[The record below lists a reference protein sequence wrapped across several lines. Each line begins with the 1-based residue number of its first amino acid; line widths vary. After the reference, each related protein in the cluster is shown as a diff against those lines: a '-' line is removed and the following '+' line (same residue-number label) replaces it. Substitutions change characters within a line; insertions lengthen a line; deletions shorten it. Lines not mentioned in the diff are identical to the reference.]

1 MPDVRHRKT
10 RPPPRSSAGRQEPPD
25 SKSSTE
31 SPSSTGRKLVVA
43 FLLSL
48 GCLLVYYCRSHPA
61 AEPNFNPP
69 SSSFSRYPSPSLPSE
84 SDARSAITTA
94 IKNSWRAYAG
104 SPAWGCDEFHSIS
117 QTGTNLTSA
126 GSIGFFII
134 DVIDTILL
142 TGDMEEEYQRARKYV
157 ENDLSFDVD
166 GDLNAFETTIRI
178 LGGLLSVYH
187 LAGNDTLYL
196 DKAIDLG
203 TRLLPIFDSVR
214 SSIQFYC
221 KVPTGVPYSFINL
234 KTGKA
239 TADWDNRGY
248 SSLAEATLVSGTLQL
263 EFKYLAELSQRRVFW
278 DVAERVRSFISHCCH
293 EPCHGR
299 VQAKRELQRSL
310 SHSSFVSFSRFRS
323 MGYQALMIFCPLDG
337 SFFFHIR
344 LGSRGDSYYEYLI
357 KQYLQ
362 TNRTQAVYREMYDHA
377 MAGVKEEL
385 VRETPGG
392 MVYVGELHP
401 SRSSYHFVPKQ
412 DHLVC
417 FLGGLLLLGVTE
429 GERTL
434 KDSDLTS
441 FPDSIQEDWLLGKE
455 LIKSC
460 VDTYKQSSTGL
471 GPEIV
476 RFTDGPEDYHKPNQR
491 EWHIPNYDPHVPP
504 LDARNILRPET
515 VESLFFAWRATKDP
529 IYREWG
535 WEIFQAFNEHCKIE
549 ATGAF
554 ASIKDVDRVPPE
566 MENKMETFWIVSSI
580 RDLLEINFHL
590 FLAETLKYLLLL
602 FSDDSVIPLNTY
614 VLNTE
619 AHIFPIFTPTFK
631 SDED

>member
-1 MPDVRHRKT
+1 
-10 RPPPRSSAGRQEPPD
+10 
-25 SKSSTE
+25 
-31 SPSSTGRKLVVA
+31 VA
-43 FLLSL
+43 FLLAF
-48 GCLLVYYCRSHPA
+48 GCLLVYYRRSNLA

-69 SSSFSRYPSPSLPSE
+69 ASSSSHYPSPSLPSE
-84 SDARSAITTA
+84 SNARSAITTA
-94 IKNSWRAYAG
+94 IKNSWGAYAR
-104 SPAWGCDEFHSIS
+104 SPAWGCDEFHPIS

-142 TGDMEEEYQRARKYV
+142 TGEMEEEYQRARKYV

-196 DKAIDLG
+196 DKAVDLG
-203 TRLLPIFDSVR
+203 TRLLPIFDS
-214 SSIQFYC
+214 
-221 KVPTGVPYSFINL
+221 PTGVPYSFINL

-239 TADWDNRGY
+239 TVDFDNGGY
-248 SSLAEATLVSGTLQL
+248 SSLAEATTLQL

-278 DVAERVRSFISHCCH
+278 DVAERAMDVFKQKKSHNGLF
-293 EPCHGR
+293 PI
-299 VQAKRELQRSL
+299 L
-310 SHSSFVSFSRFRS
+310 VS
-323 MGYQALMIFCPLDG
+323 PLDG

-362 TNRTQAVYREMYDHA
+362 TNRTQAVYKEMYNHA
-377 MAGVKEEL
+377 MTGVKEEL

-401 SRSSYHFVPKQ
+401 SRSSYRFVPKQ

-434 KDSDLTS
+434 KDSDITS

-460 VDTYKQSSTGL
+460 VDTYKQSLTGL

-476 RFTDGPEDYHKPNQR
+476 HFTNGPQDYDKSNQR
-491 EWHIPNYDPHVPP
+491 EWRIPNYNPQVPP

-515 VESLFFAWRATKDP
+515 VESLFLAWRATKDP
-529 IYREWG
+529 IYRKWG
-535 WEIFQAFNEHCKIE
+535 WEIFQAFNEHCKIK

-554 ASIKDVDRVPPE
+554 ASIKDVNRIPPE
-566 MENKMETFWIVSSI
+566 MENKMETFWI
-580 RDLLEINFHL
+580 
-590 FLAETLKYLLLL
+590 AETLKYLLLL

-631 SDED
+631 SDEG